1 VSRSCPQCSRTY
13 EDKVFF
19 CGHDGTVTVEDQDPA
34 DFDPRLG
41 KQLGG
46 YIVVARVADGA
57 MGRVFEGRH
66 PDTKERVA
74 IKVLHD
80 HVARDKVSSERF
92 KREYEAASELN
103 HPHVVKVLEFGQTPE
118 SSSFMTMEY
127 LVGKELGGVSGKG
140 APLPNAQIVRVIC
153 QTALAL
159 DHAHSFGFIH
169 RDLKPDNIFLRAT
182 DEGDD
187 VRVLDFG
194 SVKLQMETGAK
205 LTAMGTTLGSPYY
218 MSPEQATGSADVDQR
233 SDVFALGAILHEML
247 TGKITFEAVNVALIL
262 MKIMNESP
270 VAPSSRNPT
279 ITHAMDAVA
288 EAALQKNKTNRYGTT
303 LQLAEGVLKA
313 YGLDP
318 DVKKWA
324 STPTRDIETA
334 LTNVNPASVPP
345 RAPDAPA
352 AVEPVVSRRTDS
364 ASPPSASSMTPAGV
378 SKGLPR
384 NALIG
389 IAVAVVVLGAL
400 MLLR

>member
-1 VSRSCPQCSRTY
+1 
-13 EDKVFF
+13 
-19 CGHDGTVTVEDQDPA
+19 VEDQDPA

-80 HVARDKVSSERF
+80 HVARDKVASERF

-118 SSSFMTMEY
+118 NSSFMTMEY

-140 APLPNAQIVRVIC
+140 APLPNAQVVRVIC

-247 TGKITFEAVNVALIL
+247 TGKITFEAINVALIL

-270 VAPSSRNPT
+270 VAPSSKNPT
-279 ITHAMDAVA
+279 ITAAMDEVA
-288 EAALQKNKTNRYGTT
+288 QLALQKNKAKRYAGT
-303 LQLAEGVLKA
+303 LQLAEGMLKA
-313 YGLDP
+313 YGLEA

-324 STPTRDIETA
+324 STPTKEIEAA
-334 LTNVNPASVPP
+334 LMKVNPASVPP
-345 RAPDAPA
+345 PPPAPA
-352 AVEPVVSRRTDS
+352 EAVTPAPVVSRRTDS
-364 ASPPSASSMTPAGV
+364 APPPSTSMMSPAGV

-384 NALIG
+384 GALIG

-400 MLLR
+400 MMLR